1 MDAELIIDFFG
12 KNAIGKTSTQAF
24 YLINYENFS
33 QNNFLLNHDKIEIEP
48 LDFDIEDLQDEI
60 KKQYKLLQKKYNFLF
75 FQGIAS
81 IKNLISKNE
90 NISVYGIIDFRNKTQ
105 YGKCP
110 KNKFLSLFKPLSNA
124 YPKMIIAT
132 NKKYTNNV
140 YALSG
145 NQIEYYEPA
154 KIYKINCHEILGD
167 INNEQND
174 YLSCFPNLTP
184 QKIFFNNQ
192 NIKKTQENFLDLTHE
207 NIFSIDGDTTT
218 DIDDAIHY
226 SETNGHTI
234 GIHIAN
240 VAHFILN
247 NVPQLELKEMLEKI
261 CENAV
266 SIYLPHKRLD
276 MISKNISENDC
287 SLTENIEK
295 KSVSLIIN
303 FSEKDG
309 KYFMQSANVSLSLIK
324 NKHKL
329 TYKEVDK
336 ILRGGKTKD
345 KKLKDD
351 LFMIKCILENCEEN
365 VFDNTETEYQSDEI
379 ISRNLVQKLM
389 TFYNTILAGILYK
402 NNRNSIMRVHYG
414 IKNDEVPNNKITKVL
429 ERLNNLK
436 GYYARSGKIEED
448 ELKHNALG
456 LKYYC
461 HASSPI
467 RRFVDLWNQIC
478 LYEVIYY
485 KNIGLITDR
494 FEKLDGLNMKLY
506 QIKKG
511 YYDLIN
517 ARLYHDKLQN
527 RMENNIFSA
536 HILDFEGNKV
546 LLYIPELEDKICRF
560 NLINERLSDILE
572 IENLEDGICLNKD
585 GQNFILKK
593 YEKITV
599 EFYINKNGRNWNNK
613 IILKITE
620 PNLEDFLLN

>member
-1 MDAELIIDFFG
+1 MNAKLIIDYFA
-12 KNAIGKTSTQAF
+12 KDAIAKSSSGTYF
-24 YLINYENFS
+24 LINYNIFS
-33 QNNFLLNHDKIEIEP
+33 KDNLLFNGDTIEISP
-48 LDFDIEDLQDEI
+48 LDLDITDLHPDLQKD
-60 KKQYKLLQKKYNFLF
+60 YHFFQKKYNFLNF
-75 FQGIAS
+75 LGFAS
-81 IKNLISKNE
+81 INKLISKNT
-90 NISVYGIIDFRNKTQ
+90 NFSIYGVIDFRNKIQ
-105 YGKCP
+105 YGKDS
-110 KNKFLSLFKPLSNA
+110 KNKYLSLFIPISNS

-140 YALSG
+140 YAISG

-154 KIYKINCHEILGD
+154 KIYKINCSEVLGD

-184 QKIFFNNQ
+184 QKIFFNNK
-192 NIKKTQENFLDLTHE
+192 NVKKTQENYIDLTTE
-207 NIFSIDGDTTT
+207 NVFSIDGDTTT
-218 DIDDAIHY
+218 DVDDAIHY
-226 SETNGHTI
+226 SDKNGHTI

-247 NVPQLELKEMLEKI
+247 NVPQLELREILEQI
-261 CENAV
+261 CQNAV

-295 KSVSLIIN
+295 KSVSLIIT
-303 FSEKDG
+303 FSEKEG
-309 KYFMQSANVSLSLIK
+309 KYFMKSANVSLSLIK
-324 NKHKL
+324 NKNKL

-336 ILRGGKTKD
+336 IYRGSKIKD
-345 KKLKDD
+345 KRLKDD
-351 LFMIKCILENCEEN
+351 LFMIKTILENCEEN
-365 VFDNTETEYQSDEI
+365 VFDNTEQEYQSDEI
-379 ISRNLVQKLM
+379 ISRNIIQKLM

-414 IKNDEVPNNKITKVL
+414 IKNDEVPDNKITKVL

-436 GYYARSGKIEED
+436 GYYARSGKIKED

-461 HASSPI
+461 HATSPI

-478 LYEVIYY
+478 LYEIIYY
-485 KNIGLITDR
+485 KNIGLLTDK

-506 QIKKG
+506 EIKKG
-511 YYDLIN
+511 YYNLIN
-517 ARLYHDKLQN
+517 ARLYHDKLQG
-527 RMENNIFSA
+527 RMEVNSFWA
-536 HILDFEGNKV
+536 YILDFEDNKV

-560 NLINERLSDILE
+560 KLINEKMVDLLE
-572 IENLEDGICLNKD
+572 ISYDEEKVVLRKEDDI
-585 GQNFILKK
+585 FILRKH
-593 YEKITV
+593 EKIQI

-613 IILKITE
+613 IILKIVE
-620 PNLEDFLLN
+620 PNLEDFLLI